1 MPSILMLTSNKMTLN
16 IKKKRVTNMVSMKF
30 RKSHML
36 ETPWKKIKLC
46 IWHVIKHLQWKE
58 VDKTYPG
65 NAYWVLVEY
74 FGKMFRNWKEVDN
87 HMYETFNSTCQKWTS
102 KDEVENLKEDIVVE
116 KEESIMKKVMENKK
130 IMRGNKYDNRLS
142 TPLFR

>member
-1 MPSILMLTSNKMTLN
+1 
-16 IKKKRVTNMVSMKF
+16 
-30 RKSHML
+30 
-36 ETPWKKIKLC
+36 
-46 IWHVIKHLQWKE
+46 
-58 VDKTYPG
+58 
-65 NAYWVLVEY
+65 
-74 FGKMFRNWKEVDN
+74 
-87 HMYETFNSTCQKWTS
+87 MYETFNSTCQKWTS